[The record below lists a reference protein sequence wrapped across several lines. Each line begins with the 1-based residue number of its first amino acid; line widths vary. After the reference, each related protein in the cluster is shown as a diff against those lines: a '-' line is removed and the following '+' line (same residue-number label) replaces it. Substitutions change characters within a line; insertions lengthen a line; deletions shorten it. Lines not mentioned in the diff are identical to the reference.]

1 MCYDQDNN
9 LLEYSQTLKRDRD
22 HATQSCEKI
31 VSQVLRLLKFTSGID
46 IRVVNVRKCLH
57 IAERCLPFVSYV
69 YSYLH

>member
-9 LLEYSQTLKRDRD
+9 LLEYSQTLNIIVW
-22 HATQSCEKI
+22 KI

-46 IRVVNVRKCLH
+46 IHVVNVRKCLH
-57 IAERCLPFVSYV
+57 IAEHCLPFVSYV